1 MVFSLQI
8 WLSLKNRDIAKN
20 IRAYLWKCMHDAHHC
35 GAFWLRIPGY
45 EQRATCQVCGCDK
58 SMEHIVT
65 ECRVSGQDTVWK
77 LTRMLLTKKGVSQL
91 MTPSIGQILGCG
103 LADLWDQRGKLQ
115 RGRSRLY
122 TIVVSESAY
131 LIWRLTCE
139 WRIERG
145 GDEERLHTKAEVESR
160 WLAMVNMRLKFD
172 CLMTDKKRYGHKAID
187 PEVVRRTWDGVLF
200 DKRGLSENWVS
211 KAGVLVGMRAMR
223 PPGHNR

>member
-1 MVFSLQI
+1 
-8 WLSLKNRDIAKN
+8 
-20 IRAYLWKCMHDAHHC
+20 MHDADRC

-45 EQRATCQVCGCDK
+45 EQRVTCQVCRCDE

-77 LTRMLLTKKGVSQL
+77 LAHTLLTKKGVSQL
-91 MTPSIGQILGCG
+91 TTPSIGQILGCR
-103 LADLWDQRGKLQ
+103 LADLQDQRGKLQ

-131 LIWRLTCE
+131 LIWRLRCE
-139 WRIERG
+139 WRIKRG

-172 CLMTDKKRYGHKAID
+172 CLMTDKKHYGRKAID
-187 PEVVRRTWDGVLF
+187 PKVVRRTWDGVLF
-200 DKRGLSENWVS
+200 DERGLSENWVLE
-211 KAGVLVGMRAMR
+211 AGDLVGMRALH
-223 PPGHNR
+223 PPGCNR